1 MKKILVAIDGRHG
14 AWEALSHAF
23 SLARRIEVRLNI
35 LLVESPGRLNQF
47 HSGTEVEG
55 EIKKKLELLIET
67 AKAEGIDINY
77 FIAEGNYEDEVINFV
92 SHNKIDLLVHEANE
106 RGARSERSEASSLR
120 SLRHRIACTV
130 EVVAPKK
137 T

>member
-1 MKKILVAIDGRHG
+1 MKKILVAIDGRRG

-23 SLARRIEVRLNI
+23 SLARRIDVRLNI

-47 HSGTEVEG
+47 HGGTEVED

-67 AKAEGIDINY
+67 AKAEGIVINY

-92 SHNKIDLLVHEANE
+92 SHNEIALLVHEANE
-106 RGARSERSEASSLR
+106 RGTRSDKRDVSSLR